1 MTGMYSAEMSV
12 EVPAAPDEVFGYFTD
27 PGRYVRWMGA
37 EARLEPVPGGQY
49 HVRMPD
55 GFAAAGEFAR
65 VDPPQQVIFTWGF
78 ADDEAA
84 SKTKHQPGEATTANA
99 MPAGSTRVTVTL
111 TPSGGGTLVTL
122 RHDCLPNEE
131 LRDGHQIAWETYLPR
146 LVIAASG
153 GDPGPDPHS
162 SG

>member
-1 MTGMYSAEMSV
+1 MTGKYSV
-12 EVPAAPDEVFGYFTD
+12 EVSVQVPAAPAEVFGYFTD
-27 PGRYVRWMGA
+27 PVRYVSWMGA
-37 EARLEPVPGGQY
+37 EASLEPVPGGQY

-55 GFAAAGEFAR
+55 GFRAAGEFVR
-65 VDPPQQVIFTWGF
+65 VDPPNQVVFTWGF

-84 SKTKHQPGEATTANA
+84 SKTRHQPSQATTAHT

-111 TPSGGGTLVTL
+111 SPADGGTRVTL
-122 RHDCLPNEE
+122 RHDDLPTTE
-131 LRDGHQIAWETYLPR
+131 LRDGHQIAWQTYLPR

-162 SG
+162 

>member
-1 MTGMYSAEMSV
+1 MTGRHSAKVSLQ
-12 EVPAAPDEVFGYFTD
+12 VPAAPAEVFKYFTD
-27 PGRYVRWMGA
+27 PGRYVSWMGA

-49 HVRMPD
+49 YVRMLD
-55 GFAAAGEFAR
+55 GFRAAGEFVR
-65 VDPPQQVIFTWGF
+65 VDQPHQVVSTWGS
-78 ADDEAA
+78 ADEEAA

-111 TPSGGGTLVTL
+111 RPADGGTRLTL
-122 RHDCLPNEE
+122 QHDDLPNTE

-153 GDPGPDPHS
+153 GDAGPDPHS
-162 SG
+162 

>member
-1 MTGMYSAEMSV
+1 MTGKYSAEVSV
-12 EVPAAPDEVFGYFTD
+12 EVPAAPAEVFEYFTD
-27 PGRYVRWMGA
+27 PGRYVSWMGA

-49 HVRMPD
+49 HVRMLD
-55 GFAAAGEFAR
+55 GFEAAGEFVR
-65 VDPPQQVIFTWGF
+65 VDRPHQVVFTWGF
-78 ADDEAA
+78 ADEEAA

-111 TPSGGGTLVTL
+111 SPVDGGTRVTL
-122 RHDCLPNEE
+122 RHDDLPNTE

-146 LVIAASG
+146 LVVAASG

-162 SG
+162 